1 MESAFAW
8 IGNIVEWFGQFFP
21 RRKLL
26 DTTEAAVKYVKGV
39 PTYCGTGVHWY
50 WPYTSMWAGFPTAR
64 QTDRL
69 ETQTMESTDGIA
81 FIVSGAL
88 TYSVSDI
95 MKLVPT
101 TYSPVVTIKEIAA
114 TAVHDV
120 CCELTW
126 KELST
131 LQQAGRLK
139 TQLRNEAKR
148 LLRDYGVEVLDFRL
162 HSLARCRVYRVSQA
176 TASEEN

>member
-1 MESAFAW
+1 MDAAFGW
-8 IGNIVEWFGQFFP
+8 ISSIVEYFGQFFP

-26 DTTEAAVKYVKGV
+26 DTTEAAVKYVRGV
-39 PTYCGTGVHWY
+39 PHYCGTGVHWY
-50 WPYTSMWAGFPTAR
+50 WPFSSTWKEFPTAR

-69 ETQTMESTDGIA
+69 ETQTMETTDGKP

-88 TYSVSDI
+88 TYAVTDI

-101 TYSPVVTIKEIAA
+101 TYSPVQTIKEIAA

-126 KELST
+126 EH
-131 LQQAGRLK
+131 LQTMQQRGTLK

-148 LLRDYGVEVLDFRL
+148 VLRDYGVEVLDFRL